1 MRPIVAYFNLVM
13 LCPIVGWELYPQGMA
28 KVY

>member
-13 LCPIVGWELYPQGMA
+13 LGRIIGWELYPRGIA
-28 KVY
+28 RVY